1 MGNPKGLLI
10 IFVRSGRMRSLKRK
24 MRKVLCSHIFLLSLQ
39 HDNNQWILNYKVL
52 QHKTTMAIR
61 FLMMLVFLVLSL
73 TDMKAQSGEDDGLT
87 VSGNVYDAEL
97 KEPMVQAT
105 VQLFR
110 QRDSTFVGGTVT
122 DLRGN
127 FSVEAPTNGIF
138 KLRISS
144 VGYQTIEREVTLRRN
159 QSQEL
164 GTLLMSSESVM
175 LQEAVVTGRAAQV
188 IVKKDTLVYNPDA
201 YRTPEGSPIEELIK
215 RIPGA
220 EVDED
225 GNITINGRAV
235 KKILLDGK
243 EFMLGDVESALKNI
257 PLNIIQNMKFYEQ
270 QSDQA
275 RITGID
281 DGEKETVL
289 DFTIK
294 KGMNRG
300 YMTNLDVAGG
310 TEHRYASRGMASSFT
325 DNTRLVI
332 LGNFNNKD
340 ENAGWW
346 NRRGL
351 NARKMLGANL
361 NYDDGE
367 KLKMDA
373 NLRWNHRDGD
383 NINEN
388 ASENFYSETNRTF
401 SNSYSKNMTRSNN
414 WWGNVRVE
422 WKPDTLTN
430 ILFRANGNIGTSDG
444 TTTSASATFD
454 ADPYLYTADPLASLE
469 PSGPLAP
476 YIVNHNRSANLTYG
490 ENKNTWAMLQL
501 YRRLNPR
508 GRSITLRVEGS
519 LGDSKN
525 RNSSNNEVFLHRI
538 KNQAG
543 RDSTYFTARYSTTP
557 SDNKGYV
564 LSFLYSEPL
573 WKGAHLQANYELRY
587 NENKSDR
594 LTYDFSR
601 MPANPFT
608 NILPEYR
615 EWDSWIGGLEPLDD
629 YLDRNLSRYSE
640 YKNYT
645 HNIRLTLR
653 HKQEEYDYN
662 VGFLV
667 QPQRSNFIQDYR
679 GVYVDTVR
687 NVTNLTPTFDFHY
700 KFSDQENIWIQ
711 YRGDTRQPEMSQLL
725 DITDDSNPLYITKG
739 NPGLKPQF
747 TNSLNVY
754 YKNYIQ
760 RYKRS
765 VVFYVNYR
773 HIRNS
778 ISNMVRY
785 NPETGGSISQPEN
798 INGNWNVNGGFS
810 LNTALDSAAH
820 WNVGTDTRLRYNN
833 YVSYVAQQQAD
844 AAKNTTKTTNI
855 NERLTASYR
864 NDWLE
869 VALDGQVNYQHS
881 RNELQPSADLDTWQ
895 FTYGGQFLVRL
906 PWDFEVSMNLHERS
920 RRGYNDASMNTNELL
935 WNGQISKPFLKNKSL
950 IVALNFYDLLG
961 QQSNYE
967 RWVNATGRS
976 DTRYNSINSYA
987 MLHIRYRLNMFGG
1000 KIDTEGRYD
1009 KKWGN
1014 RDQRR

>member
-1 MGNPKGLLI
+1 M
-10 IFVRSGRMRSLKRK
+10 
-24 MRKVLCSHIFLLSLQ
+24 
-39 HDNNQWILNYKVL
+39 
-52 QHKTTMAIR
+52 TMA
-61 FLMMLVFLVLSL
+61 FLMLS
-73 TDMKAQSGEDDGLT
+73 TVGIKAQSGEDQGLT
-87 VSGNVYDAEL
+87 VSGNVHDAEL

-127 FSVEAPTNGIF
+127 FSVEAPANGVY

-159 QSQEL
+159 QSQDM
-164 GTLLMSSESVM
+164 GMLLMSPESVM
-175 LQEAVVTGRAAQV
+175 LKEAVVTGRAAQV
-188 IVKKDTLVYNPDA
+188 IVKKDTLVYNPEA

-225 GNITINGRAV
+225 GNITVNGKAV

-243 EFMLGDVESALKNI
+243 EFMLGDVETALKNI
-257 PLNIIQNMKFYEQ
+257 PVNIIQNMKFYDQ

-275 RITGID
+275 RITGIE

-289 DFTIK
+289 DFIIK

-300 YMTNLDVAGG
+300 YMTNLDLAGG
-310 TEHRYASRGMASSFT
+310 TEHRYASRGMGSSFT
-325 DNTRLVI
+325 DNTRFVI

-351 NARKMLGANL
+351 NSRKMLGTNL
-361 NYDDGE
+361 NYDDGD
-367 KLKMDA
+367 KLKIDA
-373 NLRWNHRDGD
+373 SIRWNHRGGD
-383 NINEN
+383 NLNEN
-388 ASENFYSETNRTF
+388 ASENFYSETSRTF
-401 SNSYSKNMTRSNN
+401 SNSYSQSYSRNNN

-430 ILFRANGNIGTSDG
+430 ILLRANGSIGTSDG
-444 TTTSASATFD
+444 TSTSASATFD
-454 ADPYLYTADPLASLE
+454 ADPYLYSTDPLASLDV
-469 PSGPLAP
+469 LAP
-476 YIVNHNRSANLTYG
+476 YLVNHNQSASLNYG
-490 ENKNTWAMLQL
+490 ENKNTWAMLQF

-508 GRSITLRVEGS
+508 GRNITLRVEGS
-519 LGDSKN
+519 LGDNKDRSV
-525 RNSSNNEVFLHRI
+525 SNNEVFLHRV

-543 RDSTYFTARYSTTP
+543 QDSTYFTARYNTTP
-557 SDNKGYV
+557 SDNKDYV
-564 LSFLYSEPL
+564 LSVLYSGPL

-587 NENKSDR
+587 SQNKSDR
-594 LTYDFSR
+594 QTYDFSH
-601 MPANPFT
+601 MAVNPFAGV
-608 NILPEYR
+608 LPEYR
-615 EWDSWIGGLEPLDD
+615 EWDPWIGGISPLDD

-653 HKQEEYDYN
+653 HWQENYDYN

-667 QPQRSNFIQDYR
+667 QPQHSNFIQDYR

-700 KFSDQENIWIQ
+700 KFSDQQNIWVH
-711 YRGDTRQPEMSQLL
+711 YRGDTRQPEMTQLL
-725 DITDDSNPLYITKG
+725 DITDDSNPLYITQG

-754 YKNYIQ
+754 YNNYIQ
-760 RYKRS
+760 KYKRS
-765 VVFYVNYR
+765 IVFYVNYR

-785 NPETGGSISQPEN
+785 NPETGGSISRPEN
-798 INGNWNVNGGFS
+798 INGNWNVNGGFTF
-810 LNTALDSAAH
+810 NTALDSAAH
-820 WNVGTDTRLRYNN
+820 WNIGADTRLRYNN
-833 YVSYVAQQQAD
+833 YVSYVAQQQSD

-864 NDWLE
+864 NNWLE
-869 VALDGQVNYQHS
+869 VSLDGQLNYQHS

-895 FTYGGQFLVRL
+895 FNYGGQFLVRL
-906 PWDFEVSMNLHERS
+906 PLDFEVSMNLHERS

-935 WNGQISKPFLKNKSL
+935 WNGQISKPFLKSKSL

-987 MLHIRYRLNMFGG
+987 MLHVRYRLNMFGG

-1014 RDQRR
+1014 RDQRNRR

>member
-1 MGNPKGLLI
+1 
-10 IFVRSGRMRSLKRK
+10 
-24 MRKVLCSHIFLLSLQ
+24 
-39 HDNNQWILNYKVL
+39 
-52 QHKTTMAIR
+52 
-61 FLMMLVFLVLSL
+61 MMLSIVAV
-73 TDMKAQSGEDDGLT
+73 KAQTGEEDEGLT
-87 VSGNVYDAEL
+87 VSGNVHDAEL

-110 QRDSTFVGGTVT
+110 KRDSTFVGGTVT

-127 FSVEAPTNGIF
+127 FSVEAPANGVY
-138 KLRISS
+138 KLRVST

-159 QSQEL
+159 QSQDM
-164 GTLLMSSESVM
+164 GMLLMSPESVM

-188 IVKKDTLVYNPDA
+188 IVKKDTLVYNPEA

-225 GNITINGRAV
+225 GNITVNGKAV

-243 EFMLGDVESALKNI
+243 EFMLGDVETALKNI
-257 PLNIIQNMKFYEQ
+257 PVNIIQSLKFYDQ

-275 RITGID
+275 RITGIE

-300 YMTNLDVAGG
+300 YMTNLDLAAG
-310 TEHRYASRGMASSFT
+310 TKHRYASRGMGSSFT
-325 DNTRLVI
+325 DNTRFVI

-351 NARKMLGANL
+351 NARKMLGTNL
-361 NYDDGE
+361 NYDDGN
-367 KLKMDA
+367 KLKIDA
-373 NLRWNHRDGD
+373 SVRWNHRDGD
-383 NINEN
+383 NVNEN

-401 SNSYSKNMTRSNN
+401 SNSNSQNLTRSNN

-422 WKPDTLTN
+422 WKPDSLTN
-430 ILFRANGNIGTSDG
+430 LLLRANGGIGTNDG
-444 TTTSASATFD
+444 TNTSVSATFD
-454 ADPYLYTADPLASLE
+454 ADPYQYTDDPLMDGTWSVVDGKSIMVNKNRGASL
-469 PSGPLAP
+469 S
-476 YIVNHNRSANLTYG
+476 YG
-490 ENKNTWAMLQL
+490 ENKNTWAMLQF

-508 GRSITLRVEGS
+508 GRNITLRVEGS
-519 LGDSKN
+519 LGDNKD
-525 RNSSNNEVFLHRI
+525 RNASNNEVHLYRV
-538 KNQAG
+538 KNHFGQ
-543 RDSTYFTARYSTTP
+543 DSTYFTARYNTTP

-564 LSFLYSEPL
+564 LSALYSEPL

-587 NENKSDR
+587 NQNKSDR
-594 LTYDFSR
+594 QTYDFSR
-601 MPANPFT
+601 LPADPFAG
-608 NILPEYR
+608 IAPDYR
-615 EWDSWIGGLEPLDD
+615 EWDPWIGSLEPIDG

-653 HKQEEYDYN
+653 HWQENYDYN

-667 QPQRSNFIQDYR
+667 QPQKSNFIQDYR
-679 GVYVDTVR
+679 GRYVDTVR
-687 NVTNLTPTFDFHY
+687 TVTNLMPTFDFHY
-700 KFSDQENIWIQ
+700 KFSDQQNIWIH
-711 YRGDTRQPEMSQLL
+711 YRGDTRQPEMTQLL
-725 DITDDSNPLYITKG
+725 DITDDSNPLYITQG

-754 YKNYIQ
+754 YNNYIQ
-760 RYKRS
+760 KYKRS
-765 VVFYVNYR
+765 IVFYANYR

-785 NPETGGSISQPEN
+785 NPQTGGSISRPEN
-798 INGNWNVNGGFS
+798 INGNWNVNGGFTF
-810 LNTALDSAAH
+810 NTALDSTAY
-820 WNVGTDTRLRYNN
+820 WNVGTDTRVRYNH
-833 YVSYVAQQQAD
+833 YVSYVAQQQSD
-844 AAKNTTKTTNI
+844 AAKNTTKTVNL
-855 NERLTASYR
+855 NQRLTASYR
-864 NDWLE
+864 NNWLE
-869 VALDGQVNYQHS
+869 VSLDGNVNYQHS

-895 FTYGGQFLVRL
+895 FNYGGQFLVRL
-906 PWDFEVSMNLHERS
+906 PLDFEVSMNLHQRS
-920 RRGYNDASMNTNELL
+920 RRGYNDTSMNTNELL
-935 WNGQISKPFLKNKSL
+935 WNGQVSKPFLKSKSL

-961 QQSNYE
+961 QQSNYD

-987 MLHIRYRLNMFGG
+987 MLHVRYRLNMFGG

-1014 RDQRR
+1014 RDQRNGR

>member
-1 MGNPKGLLI
+1 
-10 IFVRSGRMRSLKRK
+10 
-24 MRKVLCSHIFLLSLQ
+24 
-39 HDNNQWILNYKVL
+39 
-52 QHKTTMAIR
+52 MAIR
-61 FLMMLVFLVLSL
+61 LMMILAFLLLSV
-73 TDMKAQSGEDDGLT
+73 TGIKAQSGEDEGLT
-87 VSGNVYDAEL
+87 VSGHVYDAEL
-97 KEPMVQAT
+97 NEPMVQAT

-138 KLRISS
+138 KLKISS

-257 PLNIIQNMKFYEQ
+257 PLSIIQNLKFYEQ

-289 DFTIK
+289 DFTVK

-300 YMTNLDVAGG
+300 YMTNLDIAGG

-325 DNTRLVI
+325 DNTRLVV

-367 KLKMDA
+367 KLKIDA
-373 NLRWNHRDGD
+373 NLRWNHRGGD
-383 NINEN
+383 NVNEN

-422 WKPDTLTN
+422 WKPDSLTN
-430 ILFRANGNIGTSDG
+430 ILFRANGNTGTNDG

-454 ADPYLYTADPLASLE
+454 ADPYLYTSDPLASLD
-469 PSGPLAP
+469 PAGPLGP
-476 YIVNHNRSANLTYG
+476 YIVNHNRGENLTYG
-490 ENKNTWAMLQL
+490 ENKNTWAMLQF

-519 LGDSKN
+519 LGDNEN
-525 RNSSNNEVFLHRI
+525 RNASNNEVYLHRV
-538 KNQAG
+538 KNQQG
-543 RDSTYFTARYSTTP
+543 QDSTYFTARYSTTP

-594 LTYDFSR
+594 QTYDFSHL
-601 MPANPFT
+601 PVNPFA
-608 NILPEYR
+608 NIEAEYR
-615 EWDSWIGGLEPLDD
+615 DWDPWIGGLQPLDD

-662 VGFLV
+662 VGFLI

-679 GVYVDTVR
+679 GVYVDTIR

-725 DITDDSNPLYITKG
+725 AITDDSNPLYITKG

-760 RYKRS
+760 KYKRS

-798 INGNWNVNGGFS
+798 INGNWNVNGGFT

-833 YVSYVAQQQAD
+833 YVSYVAQRQAD
-844 AAKNTTKTTNI
+844 AAKNTTKTTNV

-881 RNELQPSADLDTWQ
+881 RNELQPSANLDTWQ

-935 WNGQISKPFLKNKSL
+935 WNGQISKPFLKSKSL

-1000 KIDTEGRYD
+1000 KVDTEGRYD

>member
-1 MGNPKGLLI
+1 MTI
-10 IFVRSGRMRSLKRK
+10 R
-24 MRKVLCSHIFLLSLQ
+24 HIM
-39 HDNNQWILNYKVL
+39 IL
-52 QHKTTMAIR
+52 A
-61 FLMMLVFLVLSL
+61 FLML
-73 TDMKAQSGEDDGLT
+73 TIVGVKAQSGEDQGLT
-87 VSGNVYDAEL
+87 VSGNVHDAEL

-110 QRDSTFVGGTVT
+110 RRDSTFVGGTVT

-127 FSVEAPTNGIF
+127 FSVEAPANGVY
-138 KLRISS
+138 KLKISS
-144 VGYQTIEREVTLRRN
+144 VGYQSIEREVTLRRN
-159 QSQEL
+159 QSQDM
-164 GTLLMSSESVM
+164 GMLLMSPESVM
-175 LQEAVVTGRAAQV
+175 LKEAVVTGRAAQI

-225 GNITINGRAV
+225 GNITINGKAV

-243 EFMLGDVESALKNI
+243 EFMLGDVETALKNI
-257 PLNIIQNMKFYEQ
+257 PVNIIQNMKFYDQ

-275 RITGID
+275 RITGIE
-281 DGEKETVL
+281 DGEKETVI

-300 YMTNLDVAGG
+300 YMTNLDLAAG
-310 TEHRYASRGMASSFT
+310 TEHRYASRGMGSSFT
-325 DNTRLVI
+325 DKTRFVI

-351 NARKMLGANL
+351 NARKMLGTNL
-361 NYDDGE
+361 NYDDGD

-373 NLRWNHRDGD
+373 SVRWNHRGGD
-383 NINEN
+383 NLNEN
-388 ASENFYSETNRTF
+388 ASENFYSETSRTF
-401 SNSYSKNMTRSNN
+401 SNSYSQSYSRSNN
-414 WWGNVRVE
+414 WWGNVRLE

-430 ILFRANGNIGTSDG
+430 ILLRANGSIGTNDG
-444 TTTSASATFD
+444 SGTSASATFD
-454 ADPYLYTADPLASLE
+454 ADPYLYSEDPLASLD
-469 PSGPLAP
+469 PLAP
-476 YIVNHNRSANLTYG
+476 YLVNHNKSANLSYG
-490 ENKNTWAMLQL
+490 ENKNTWAMLQF

-508 GRSITLRVEGS
+508 GRNITLRVEGN
-519 LGDSKN
+519 LGSNKDRSA
-525 RNSSNNEVFLHRI
+525 SNNEVFLHRV

-543 RDSTYFTARYSTTP
+543 QDSTYFTARYNTTP

-564 LSFLYSEPL
+564 LSILYSEPL

-587 NENKSDR
+587 SQNKSDR
-594 LTYDFSR
+594 QTYDFSH
-601 MPANPFT
+601 MAVNPFASVS
-608 NILPEYR
+608 PEYR
-615 EWDSWIGGLEPLDD
+615 EWDPWIGSIASLDD

-653 HKQEEYDYN
+653 HWQEEYDYN

-667 QPQRSNFIQDYR
+667 QPQHSNFIQDYR

-700 KFSDQENIWIQ
+700 KFSDQQNIWVH
-711 YRGDTRQPEMSQLL
+711 YRGDTRQPEMTQML
-725 DITDDSNPLYITKG
+725 DITDDSNPLYITQG

-754 YKNYIQ
+754 YNNYIQ
-760 RYKRS
+760 KYKRS
-765 VVFYVNYR
+765 IVFYVNYR

-785 NPETGGSISQPEN
+785 NPETGGSISRPEN
-798 INGNWNVNGGFS
+798 INGNWNMNGGFTF
-810 LNTALDSAAH
+810 NTALDSAAH
-820 WNVGTDTRLRYNN
+820 WNIGADTRIRYNN

-844 AAKNTTKTTNI
+844 AAKNTTKTTNL

-864 NDWLE
+864 NNWLE
-869 VALDGQVNYQHS
+869 VSLDGQVNYQHS

-895 FTYGGQFLVRL
+895 FNYGGQFLVRL
-906 PWDFEVSMNLHERS
+906 PLDFEVSMNLHERS

-987 MLHIRYRLNMFGG
+987 MLHVRYRLNMFGG

-1014 RDQRR
+1014 RDQRGR

>member
-1 MGNPKGLLI
+1 
-10 IFVRSGRMRSLKRK
+10 
-24 MRKVLCSHIFLLSLQ
+24 
-39 HDNNQWILNYKVL
+39 
-52 QHKTTMAIR
+52 MAS
-61 FLMMLVFLVLSL
+61 MM
-73 TDMKAQSGEDDGLT
+73 AQSGEDQGLT
-87 VSGNVYDAEL
+87 VSGNVHDAEL

-110 QRDSTFVGGTVT
+110 KRDSTFVGGTVT

-127 FSVEAPTNGIF
+127 FSVEAPANGVY
-138 KLRISS
+138 KLKISS
-144 VGYQTIEREVTLRRN
+144 VGYQSIEREVTLRRN
-159 QSQEL
+159 QSQEM
-164 GTLLMSSESVM
+164 GMLLMSPESVM
-175 LQEAVVTGRAAQV
+175 LKEAVVTGRAAQV

-225 GNITINGRAV
+225 GNITINGKAV

-243 EFMLGDVESALKNI
+243 EFMLGDVETALKNI
-257 PLNIIQNMKFYEQ
+257 PVNIIQNMKFYDQ

-275 RITGID
+275 RITGIE
-281 DGEKETVL
+281 DGEKETVI

-300 YMTNLDVAGG
+300 FMTNLDLAAG
-310 TEHRYASRGMASSFT
+310 TEHRYASRGMGSSFT
-325 DNTRLVI
+325 DKTRFVI

-351 NARKMLGANL
+351 NSRKMLGTNL
-361 NYDDGE
+361 NYDDGD
-367 KLKMDA
+367 KLKIDA
-373 NLRWNHRDGD
+373 SVRWNHRGGD
-383 NINEN
+383 NLNEN
-388 ASENFYSETNRTF
+388 ASENFYSETSRTF
-401 SNSYSKNMTRSNN
+401 SNSYSQSYSRSNN

-430 ILFRANGNIGTSDG
+430 ILLRANGSIGTNDG
-444 TTTSASATFD
+444 TGKSASATFD
-454 ADPYLYTADPLASLE
+454 ADPYLYVEDPLNSLA
-469 PSGPLAP
+469 PLAP
-476 YIVNHNRSANLTYG
+476 YLVNHNNSANLSYG
-490 ENKNTWAMLQL
+490 ENKNTWAMLQF

-508 GRSITLRVEGS
+508 GRNITLRVEGN
-519 LGDSKN
+519 LGDNKDRSV
-525 RNSSNNEVFLHRI
+525 SNNEVFLHRV
-538 KNQAG
+538 KNQYG
-543 RDSTYFTARYSTTP
+543 QDSTYFTARYNTTP

-564 LSFLYSEPL
+564 LSVLYSEPL

-587 NENKSDR
+587 SQNKSDR
-594 LTYDFSR
+594 QTYDFSR
-601 MPANPFT
+601 MPVNPFASVV
-608 NILPEYR
+608 PEYR
-615 EWDSWIGGLEPLDD
+615 EWDPWLGGISPLDD

-653 HKQEEYDYN
+653 HWQEEYDYN

-667 QPQRSNFIQDYR
+667 QPQHSNFIQDYR

-700 KFSDQENIWIQ
+700 KFSDQQNIWVH
-711 YRGDTRQPEMSQLL
+711 YRGDTRQPEMTQLL
-725 DITDDSNPLYITKG
+725 DITDDSNPLYITQG

-754 YKNYIQ
+754 YNNYIQ
-760 RYKRS
+760 KYKRS
-765 VVFYVNYR
+765 IVFYVNYR

-778 ISNMVRY
+778 ISNMVQY
-785 NPETGGSISQPEN
+785 NPVTGGSISRPEN
-798 INGNWNVNGGFS
+798 INGNWNVNGGFTF
-810 LNTALDSAAH
+810 NTALDSAAH
-820 WNVGTDTRLRYNN
+820 WNVGADTRIRYNN
-833 YVSYVAQQQAD
+833 YVSYVAQYLAD

-864 NDWLE
+864 NNWLE
-869 VALDGQVNYQHS
+869 VSLDGQLNYQHS

-895 FTYGGQFLVRL
+895 FNYGGQFLVRL
-906 PWDFEVSMNLHERS
+906 PLDFEVSMNLHEHS
-920 RRGYNDASMNTNELL
+920 RRGYNDASMNTNELI

-950 IVALNFYDLLG
+950 IVALNFYDLLK

-987 MLHIRYRLNMFGG
+987 MLHVRYRLNMFGG

-1014 RDQRR
+1014 RDQRGR